1 MAFVLTVPPA
11 ALIEGRRLFLEPVVD
26 FFFRL
31 IVTVKPFAGRAFGHA
46 SKTDDSQL
54 GSAVFSAA
62 SSLRVAH
69 CRHEIDRRNAVAAIC
84 LADRVWA
91 AFSFRSWSDK
101 SRRV

>member
-46 SKTDDSQL
+46 SKTDDSQI
-54 GSAVFSAA
+54 GSAVF
-62 SSLRVAH
+62 
-69 CRHEIDRRNAVAAIC
+69 
-84 LADRVWA
+84 
-91 AFSFRSWSDK
+91 FRSKFIACGPLSARNRPAK
-101 SRRV
+101 RRSRDLSR